1 VPADKQKIYETLRFQ
16 IIKNDLK
23 PGEFLNE
30 KKLMAQFKIGRTP
43 LREVFLRL
51 QRDKLINMI
60 PRQGTVV
67 TPIDFKDLRE
77 IVEIRR
83 GLEALIGQLAVKRIT
98 PTHIIQLKEI
108 LKKATNSYN
117 KDNGCSLMELS
128 RYDMDFH
135 NCILDAIQ
143 NTRLKEM
150 MYEQQNSMGRLGWQ
164 LGLNAEDFFSQFQKL
179 EAVVTAL
186 EEKNVE
192 KVQAALLIHLNWYID
207 KVKNDIL

>member
-1 VPADKQKIYETLRFQ
+1 MPADKQKIYETIRFQ

-30 KKLMAQFKIGRTP
+30 KKLMTQFKIGRTP
-43 LREVFLRL
+43 LREIFQQL

-83 GLEALIGQLAVKRIT
+83 GLEALVGQLAVIRMKT
-98 PTHIIQLKEI
+98 EHIDYLKEI
-108 LKKATNSYN
+108 LKKAATSYN
-117 KDNGCSLMELS
+117 QDDDATLLEIAG
-128 RYDMDFH
+128 YDMAFH
-135 NCILDAIQ
+135 DCMLEAIN

-150 MYEQQNSMGRLGWQ
+150 LYEQHNAMGRLGFQ
-164 LGLNAEDFFSQFQKL
+164 MGLNKEDFHAQLMQL
-179 EAVVTAL
+179 QDVVTGL
-186 EEKNVE
+186 EEKNIE
-192 KVQAALLIHLNWYID
+192 KVQKALQIHLDWYVEKI
-207 KVKNDIL
+207 KRSIL